1 MGTLSSV
8 CAILRLFNAERL
20 EISVTNVSSLL
31 GMPKSSASR
40 LLKSMLN
47 EGLVSRMENSPR
59 YKVGNLLFEISRL
72 YRLNSSLIDVADG
85 ALKSICAETGHTG
98 YISVLDGADVLV
110 IRMHQGT
117 HALRVF
123 TPLGQRAPAF
133 AAANGRTLLARLP
146 EARVRALHI
155 EGLVPVSP
163 NSPQTLDDLLASLDD
178 VRRCGWAE
186 ANDEA
191 ISGVGSISASVAD
204 PESGEALGMCIS
216 YPASN
221 IATAEQERIISLL
234 TAAARRIALRFDDPF
249 FARYVQTLRGPE
261 VVAA

>member
-1 MGTLSSV
+1 
-8 CAILRLFNAERL
+8 
-20 EISVTNVSSLL
+20 
-31 GMPKSSASR
+31 
-40 LLKSMLN
+40 MLN
-47 EGLVSRMENSPR
+47 EGLVARMENSPR

-85 ALKSICAETGHTG
+85 ALKAICAETGHTG

-123 TPLGQRAPAF
+123 TPLGRRAPAF

-146 EARVRALHI
+146 EERVRALHA
-155 EGLVPVSP
+155 EGLGSVWP
-163 NSPQTLDDLLASLDD
+163 NSPQSLDDLVKALDD

-191 ISGVGSISASVAD
+191 VSGVGSISSSVAD

-216 YPASN
+216 YPVSN
-221 IATAEQERIISLL
+221 ITAAERTRIVSLL
-234 TAAARRIALRFDDPF
+234 TGAARRIALRFDDPF
-249 FARYVQTLRGPE
+249 FARYMKTLPE
-261 VVAA
+261 DIAA